1 DIAGDVAGG
10 AAASGTPGAVDSD
23 SAGIADHEAAGLS
36 GACHELAAAA
46 ESGWDFS
53 SRWAGLSSRG
63 RSASTAASSGDRD
76 KSTSSM
82 EGEDGEDE
90 EEGDAFRLS
99 ATATTS
105 VVPVDLNAFLHRVE
119 LNIARL
125 HHALAGHRTN
135 RKEPASSE
143 TPDDP
148 IPPTMPPLLSLDE
161 IQRRFLSRRRGSMR
175 SWSSMSSTLMEKLT
189 RQGELEF
196 GSEEAD
202 TTSPTASGGGG
213 GDGLGL
219 ESRAL
224 SRKAMLFAAAA
235 RARAKAMEQTMWDG
249 RSAFWRDLLLPTGE
263 QSPSV
268 TPACFVPMWAGLPWP
283 VLDDDDES
291 GIAESAHRLGR
302 SVEALRS
309 SGLVQPGGVRTSLE
323 ASRQQWDGRNAWP
336 PLQWMIIQGLRNSAS
351 ALTPPTM
358 TTESAAATT
367 AGAATA
373 TATATQAARQLAS
386 EVEEAFLDG
395 VLVGWETTGAMM
407 EKYDADEVG
416 KGGGGGE
423 YNLQV

>member
-1 DIAGDVAGG
+1 
-10 AAASGTPGAVDSD
+10 
-23 SAGIADHEAAGLS
+23 
-36 GACHELAAAA
+36 
-46 ESGWDFS
+46 
-53 SRWAGLSSRG
+53 
-63 RSASTAASSGDRD
+63 
-76 KSTSSM
+76 M

-125 HHALAGHRTN
+125 HHALAGNPTD

-148 IPPTMPPLLSLDE
+148 TPPTMPPLLSLDE
-161 IQRRFLSRRRGSMR
+161 IQRRFLSRRRGSTK

-202 TTSPTASGGGG
+202 MTSPTASGGG
-213 GDGLGL
+213 DGRLGL

-224 SRKAMLFAAAA
+224 SRKVMLFAAAA

-249 RSAFWRDLLLPTGE
+249 RSALWRDLLLPTGE
-263 QSPSV
+263 QSPSI

-283 VLDDDDES
+283 VLDDDEDS

-351 ALTPPTM
+351 ALTPPANATK
-358 TTESAAATT
+358 SAAATT
-367 AGAATA
+367 AGAA

-395 VLVGWETTGAMM
+395 ALAGWDTTGAMM

-423 YNLQV
+423 YNLQVGFGWTNGVALDLIAGKSKRPTHL